1 MTATLNV
8 VVSINST
15 TVMQTFGTAPFFI
28 CVEFLVGV
36 YLDMLFL
43 PLEELKG
50 KNRNAAL
57 AFLRKN
63 EKYCVQL
70 AANLRKNIAQCFVV
84 YAGNACGKNI
94 YGIVS
99 IKKTV
104 LHCLPFANENEQTAL
119 QEDFIQSFADLFA
132 QEKFENPVCINGT
145 SSGTRLIIK
154 AFALLENTPSQ
165 INEYN
170 LLVLQS
176 KEFLKNL
183 KKNPIKND
191 YQLIRC
197 KKDLPGH
204 YFSQIFELQK
214 KYELEEVLPNNME
227 FDEDSCRLRL
237 SNTMRTQYVL
247 ALEKDNVLVAKAGTN
262 SIGYKYVQLGGVF
275 TKPGER
281 GRGFAKYVVSA
292 VLIKSLRMH
301 RVPVLF
307 VKKQNEAAV
316 HLYESLFFEKLGDY
330 VIAYY

>member
-1 MTATLNV
+1 
-8 VVSINST
+8 
-15 TVMQTFGTAPFFI
+15 
-28 CVEFLVGV
+28 
-36 YLDMLFL
+36 MLFL
-43 PLEELKG
+43 PFEELKG
-50 KNRNAAL
+50 KNRNSAL
-57 AFLRKN
+57 TFLREN

-70 AANLRKNIAQCFVV
+70 VANLRKNIAQCFVV
-84 YAGNACGKNI
+84 YADDVCGKNI

-119 QEDFIQSFADLFA
+119 QEDFIQSFADFFA

-176 KEFLKNL
+176 KAFLKNL
-183 KKNPIKND
+183 KKHPVKNEN
-191 YQLIRC
+191 QLVRC
-197 KKDLPGH
+197 KKDLPRH
-204 YFSQIFELQK
+204 YFLQLFELQK
-214 KYELEEVLPNNME
+214 KYEQEEVVPNNME

-247 ALEKDNVLVAKAGTN
+247 ALEKNGELVAKAGTN
-262 SIGYKYVQLGGVF
+262 SIGYKYVQLGGIF
-275 TKPGER
+275 TRSGER
-281 GRGFAKYVVSA
+281 GHGFAKDVVTA
-292 VLIKSLRMH
+292 VLIKILRMH

-307 VKKQNEAAV
+307 VKKQNNAAL
-316 HLYESLFFEKLGDY
+316 HLYDSLFFEKLCDY